1 MNEKI
6 WDYQS
11 VLNKV
16 KDSLPAAKKVKINGV
31 PVPVTIYKGIY
42 CSIFGAPLKKDQD
55 GIDFEYKEM
64 KFPRYN
70 PKKQNALRENGRM
83 IVIFPETAT
92 RNGSFIVA
100 HEVSSEHI
108 RPIIEVS
115 DAGRACFRARQWA
128 MLFQCDFQEKVDGKV
143 VMEQNEYRR
152 LLIQLSDIQVI

>member
-1 MNEKI
+1 MCEKV

-11 VLNKV
+11 VLIKV
-16 KDSLPAAKKVKINGV
+16 KDSLPAAKKIKITDI

-42 CSIFGAPLKKDQD
+42 CSIFGAPLEKDQD

-70 PKKQNALRENGRM
+70 PKKQNTLRANGRM
-83 IVIFPETAT
+83 IVIFPDTAS

-100 HEVSSEHI
+100 HEVPSGHI

-128 MLFQCDFQEKVDGKV
+128 MLFQCDFQEKVDGKL
-143 VMEQNEYRR
+143 VMEQNEYRK
-152 LLIQLSDIQVI
+152 LLIQLSSIQVI